1 MIATSVVV
9 PSLGGRSAW
18 AQTQVPAAP
27 EPDPTPAVSTTQRP
41 LQLDHLHQ
49 LGISVL
55 PGIGYRVVARYN
67 ENQTCLD
74 SSGDDSKWVCTNDV
88 PFFLDFQ
95 LSYGITRRIDLIT
108 DLRLGIARDD
118 APGIGRQF
126 ALAPGIRVWL
136 DSDTRLKFFTTLQ
149 GVFDHTEQGQFDRA
163 TSKETVADSDFGIR
177 NSNGLMYDAIRNVG
191 FYFQFGETIG
201 FARWFRIELDIGLG
215 VQVRFP

>member
-1 MIATSVVV
+1 MIASAAVV
-9 PSLGGRSAW
+9 PCAAH
-18 AQTQVPAAP
+18 AQTPVPVD
-27 EPDPTPAVSTTQRP
+27 PDPAPAVSSSQRP

-49 LGISVL
+49 LGFSIL

-95 LSYGITRRIDLIT
+95 VSYGITRRIDVIT

-118 APGIGRQF
+118 APGISRQF
-126 ALAPGIRVWL
+126 ALAPGVRVWL

-149 GVFDHTEQGQFDRA
+149 GVFDHTGQGQSGVGDN
-163 TSKETVADSDFGIR
+163 DFGVR

-201 FARWFRIELDIGLG
+201 FARWFRIELDLGLG

>member
-1 MIATSVVV
+1 MIASAAVV
-9 PSLGGRSAW
+9 PSQAH
-18 AQTQVPAAP
+18 AQTPTPTLAP
-27 EPDPTPAVSTTQRP
+27 EPDPVPAVSSSQRP

-49 LGISVL
+49 LGVSVL
-55 PGIGYRVVARYN
+55 PGVGYRVIARYN

-95 LSYGITRRIDLIT
+95 LSYGITRRLDLIT
-108 DLRLGIARDD
+108 DVRLGIAHDE
-118 APGIGRQF
+118 APGVGRQF

-149 GVFDHTEQGQFDRA
+149 GVFDYTEQAQFDE
-163 TSKETVADSDFGIR
+163 TTKKDTVADSDFGVR

-191 FYFQFGETIG
+191 FYLQFGETIG
-201 FARWFRIELDIGLG
+201 FARWFRIELDLGLG